1 MLAIIITLSSSD
13 FSSGIDLKSDDY
25 LGVGLEDGLLKVVWN
40 LGWFTRTELTVPD
53 RNLTDGAWHSLSV
66 KRVRQQMEELLD
78 ELSYVSQVHGTYHEL
93 NTENKVKWYSSNVGY
108 TFFDPIKTK
117 VIIGSA
123 ESGVLVEDLT
133 RGHFR

>member
-1 MLAIIITLSSSD
+1 
-13 FSSGIDLKSDDY
+13 
-25 LGVGLEDGLLKVVWN
+25 
-40 LGWFTRTELTVPD
+40 
-53 RNLTDGAWHSLSV
+53 
-66 KRVRQQMEELLD
+66 MEVLLD

-133 RGHFR
+133 RGHFRWTQIISHITIKIFWLRDGFSGCMQRVKVQGVDLDTTDSKHLHGQNIGECPSEDEES

>member
-1 MLAIIITLSSSD
+1 MLSFVQFPSYN
-13 FSSGIDLKSDDY
+13 FSSGIDLTSDDY

-53 RNLTDGAWHSLSV
+53 RNLTDGTWHSLSV
-66 KRVRQQMEELLD
+66 KRVRQQMEVLLD

-93 NTENKVKWYSSNVGY
+93 NTENKVNWYFEVSPD
-108 TFFDPIKTK
+108 TTTKTK